1 MSVIFDPEYRP
12 KTGQAAKRAADRK
25 PHDRKPADRKIPA
38 RSERPDRQAVAIDDG
53 VSSRASGDQASLLYA
68 EDLSVGDFWTTD
80 FRRVSDDDVH
90 QFAELTGD
98 HTPLHG
104 DAGAPS
110 PFGKPIAHGLLGLSL
125 LAGLGTHHPHAYTL
139 ALVSI
144 EDWQFL
150 APVYFDDRVR
160 ARNEIVAIDPHG
172 RRAVKVRWLR
182 QLINESGRVVQ
193 QGHFVTLVGS
203 QTRSGQKPR

>member
-12 KTGQAAKRAADRK
+12 KTGQAVKR
-25 PHDRKPADRKIPA
+25 PAGRKIPT
-38 RSERPDRQAVAIDDG
+38 RSEPPAHELSVAVDPDVTAVEGASTDD
-53 VSSRASGDQASLLYA
+53 VLYA
-68 EDLSVGDFWTTD
+68 EDLSVGEAWTTE
-80 FRRVSDDDVH
+80 FRCVSDQDVH

-104 DAGAPS
+104 AAGTPS

-125 LAGLGTHHPHAYTL
+125 LAGLGTNHPNAYTL
-139 ALVSI
+139 ALIGI

-150 APVYFDDRVR
+150 APVYFGDRVCG
-160 ARNEIVAIDPHG
+160 RNEIVAIEPHG
-172 RRAVKVRWLR
+172 RRAIKVRWLR
-182 QLINESGRVVQ
+182 QLINEAGRVVQ

-203 QTRSGQKPR
+203 ESRSNQKPR